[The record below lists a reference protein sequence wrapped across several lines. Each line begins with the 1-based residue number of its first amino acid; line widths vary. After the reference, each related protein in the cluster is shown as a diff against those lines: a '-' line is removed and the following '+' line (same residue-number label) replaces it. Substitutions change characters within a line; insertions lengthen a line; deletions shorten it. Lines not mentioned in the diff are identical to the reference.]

1 MSRRAKL
8 AEMLQSEPNDP
19 FLNYAFAL
27 ETAKEDPAAALNLLS
42 VMHEKFPDH
51 IPAYFR
57 HGQLLAEEGNSGT
70 ARQILSTGIQV
81 ARRNGDDHAAAEM
94 TELLESL

>member
-19 FLNYAFAL
+19 FLNYAYAL
-27 ETAKEDPAAALNLLS
+27 ETAKEDSAAALGLLTT
-42 VMHEKFPDH
+42 MHEKFPDH

-57 HGQLLAEEGNSGT
+57 HGQLLAEQGESVAASQVLSAGIRI
-70 ARQILSTGIQV
+70 ARQT
-81 ARRNGDDHAAAEM
+81 GDDHAAAEM
-94 TELLESL
+94 SELLQSL